1 MTPPS
6 RTSAVLALAVAQGF
20 LGMGFQLV
28 ASRLM
33 APFFGTTLIVW
44 AFLISTFLAAF
55 SLGSFMGGV
64 ISRFE
69 PARRR
74 RALAI
79 LSVVGTVCFVFVA
92 LAGRPSLRVIEPLF
106 EDLWP
111 GVLMACV
118 LLFLLPVA
126 ALSSLLP
133 LYTDIVGRAGQG
145 AGVSSGLVFGFSTFG
160 NIVGVIVTAFTLIP
174 NFPTSEL
181 LIAWS
186 LCAFACFAGAYAVAR

>member
-1 MTPPS
+1 
-6 RTSAVLALAVAQGF
+6 
-20 LGMGFQLV
+20 
-28 ASRLM
+28 
-33 APFFGTTLIVW
+33 
-44 AFLISTFLAAF
+44 
-55 SLGSFMGGV
+55 
-64 ISRFE
+64 
-69 PARRR
+69 
-74 RALAI
+74 
-79 LSVVGTVCFVFVA
+79 VCFVFVA

-111 GVLMACV
+111 GALMACV

-186 LCAFACFAGAYAVAR
+186 LCAFGCFAGAYVVAR